1 LPRAAIDLT
10 GCDSIAPRAGLLRSI
25 HSPICAMSDVWVV
38 LVLLVCFQ
46 NLVVDV
52 WNAQSSRL
60 ELLRK
65 KIKTRGVSAVR

>member
-25 HSPICAMSDVWVV
+25 HSPIGAMSDVWVV
-38 LVLLVCFQ
+38 LVLLGLFPE
-46 NLVVDV
+46 LVVDV

-60 ELLRK
+60 DLPRK
-65 KIKTRGVSAVR
+65 KIKTRAVSAVK